1 MPKNKYFLYTL
12 IASFLLLSCTDTNVI
27 SNFNEKNTES
37 DKIIL
42 TPEEFTSIAY
52 DAPQELSDEEITNVI
67 SDFKNNI
74 ETKKVATTRNSKLS
88 KVAIKKKY
96 YITQNNNI
104 IETITQ
110 LVHQYPMNSL
120 YLYLMLS

>member
-74 ETKKVATTRNSKLS
+74 ETKNYQKWLLKRSIILPK
-88 KVAIKKKY
+88 
-96 YITQNNNI
+96 ITI
-104 IETITQ
+104 
-110 LVHQYPMNSL
+110 LLKP
-120 YLYLMLS
+120 